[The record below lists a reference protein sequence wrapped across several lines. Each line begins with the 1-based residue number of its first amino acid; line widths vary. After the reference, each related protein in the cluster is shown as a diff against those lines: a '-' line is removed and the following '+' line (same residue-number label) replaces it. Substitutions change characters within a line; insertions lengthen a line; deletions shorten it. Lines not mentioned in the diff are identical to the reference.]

1 MSLLFGGEPLRAW
14 RVRIVLI
21 GLLATGCSRPSDTV
35 TPAAVKIISTR
46 PLPMQ
51 IIEWDEYVG
60 RIDPIEEVEVRAR
73 VSGHLE
79 STHFQEGQIV
89 QKGDLLFVLDQRP
102 YQIAVEQAEADLAGA
117 EAKVEEAQA
126 QLKQSEAD
134 LVAAESQRELAASM
148 LERSK
153 RLIAKNASTQEEL
166 DTRESNLKQT
176 VAGLDLRIAR
186 IALAKAAIVTAA
198 SETNAARSRLK
209 SAKLNLEYTEV
220 KAPVTGRVSNR
231 VVTDG
236 NLISGGTDQSALL
249 TTIVSL
255 DPIHCYFDADERS
268 FLKYVRL
275 VEAGQLSDLRDKK
288 VPVLVALAD
297 EPGRYLHHGH
307 MDFLD
312 NRLDRRTATM
322 RGRAVLPNPDLV
334 LTPGLFAK
342 VRVPGSGRYEAVL
355 IPDTA
360 IGTDQAEK
368 FVFVVDETHTIQRQ
382 KVVIGPKIHGLRIVR
397 SGLAGTEQIVLRGL
411 QRVKAGT
418 VVEAEFEQTVA
429 LDDGL
434 PDEARPIPERERIP
448 SYVSGGR
455 LPSGEFAASVEDRF
469 ESPVTK

>member
-1 MSLLFGGEPLRAW
+1 MSMFIGRGVLRAW
-14 RVRIVLI
+14 SGGALLI
-21 GLLATGCSRPSDTV
+21 TLVMSGCSSKIDTAP
-35 TPAAVKIISTR
+35 PAIVKVVSTR

-73 VSGHLE
+73 VGGHLE
-79 STHFQEGQIV
+79 STHFKEGQIV

-102 YQIAVEQAEADLAGA
+102 YQIVVEQAAADLAGA
-117 EAKVEEAQA
+117 EARVEEAQA
-126 QLKQSEAD
+126 QLKQAEAD
-134 LVAAESQRELAASM
+134 LAAVESQRDLAASM

-176 VAGLDLRIAR
+176 IAALEVRVAR
-186 IALAKAAIVTAA
+186 IALAKSAIVTAL

-236 NLISGGTDQSALL
+236 NLISGGTDQSSLL

-255 DPIHCYFDADERS
+255 DPIHCYFDADEQS

-275 VEAGQLSDLRDKK
+275 VEAGKLSDLRSMQ

-297 EPGRYLHHGH
+297 EPGQYLHQGH
-307 MDFLD
+307 LDFLD

-322 RGRAVLPNPDLV
+322 RGRAVLKNPDLI

-342 VRVPGSGRYEAVL
+342 VRVPGSGKYEAVL
-355 IPDTA
+355 VPDTA

-368 FVFVVDETHTIQRQ
+368 FVFVVDATKTIQRQ
-382 KVVIGPKIHGLRIVR
+382 KVVIGPKIHGLRVVR
-397 SGLAGTEQIVLRGL
+397 DGLKGGEQIVLRGL
-411 QRVKAGT
+411 QRVRAGT
-418 VVEAEFEQTVA
+418 IVEADFEQTVA

-434 PDEARPIPERERIP
+434 PDEAPPIPEQDRIP
-448 SYVSGGR
+448 SYVSGESTR
-455 LPSGEFAASVEDRF
+455 SREFASSAH
-469 ESPVTK
+469 